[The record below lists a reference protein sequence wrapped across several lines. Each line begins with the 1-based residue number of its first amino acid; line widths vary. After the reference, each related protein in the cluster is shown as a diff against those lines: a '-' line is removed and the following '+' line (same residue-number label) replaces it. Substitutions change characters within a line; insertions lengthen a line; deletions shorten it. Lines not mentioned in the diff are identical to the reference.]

1 MKMSGGV
8 EWALHCAFAL
18 TAADRPA
25 SAARLA
31 EMHDVSASYLAKQ
44 LQAMSRAGLVRS
56 AQGHAGGY
64 ELTRPPSEIT
74 VLDVVEAIDGRT
86 PAFLC
91 TEVARWVADEGLSLD
106 VCSGGELAVALR
118 AGFPAQRIAFHGNNK
133 SIDEITA
140 VAAWEPW
147 KIEGRGSMQWTT
159 QVSWLSRKPWSAG
172 AGPASADVFMFLTQ
186 VRYNLP

>member
-18 TAADRPA
+18 TAADRPV

-44 LQAMSRAGLVRS
+44 LQALSRAGLVRS

-64 ELTRPPSEIT
+64 ELTRAPGEIT

-86 PAFLC
+86 AAFLC
-91 TEVARWVADEGLSLD
+91 TDVRTRGPLATPPERCVTPCAIHRAMTAADEAWRASLRSVTIAD
-106 VCSGGELAVALR
+106 LAAQVTGEHGPAVLAGVR
-118 AGFPAQRIAFHGNNK
+118 A
-133 SIDEITA
+133 
-140 VAAWEPW
+140 
-147 KIEGRGSMQWTT
+147 
-159 QVSWLSRKPWSAG
+159 WLSS
-172 AGPASADVFMFLTQ
+172 PA
-186 VRYNLP
+186 